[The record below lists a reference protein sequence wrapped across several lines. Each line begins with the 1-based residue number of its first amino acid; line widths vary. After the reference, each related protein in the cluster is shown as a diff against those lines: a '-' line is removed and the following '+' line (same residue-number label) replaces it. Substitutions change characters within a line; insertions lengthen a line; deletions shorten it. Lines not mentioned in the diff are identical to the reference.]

1 MRLNSQIACLSL
13 LFQGFLGNPAVIL
26 KAKKNYLLPSFQMNI
41 YSDEYFM
48 KLALQEAQMAVDTGE
63 VPVGAVIAAGDQ
75 LLARCH
81 NSTELLSDVTAHAE
95 ILAITAASQYM
106 GSKYLLDCTLY
117 VTLEPC
123 VMCAGALRWA
133 QIGRVVYA
141 TGDDKAGFMRYGK
154 ELLHP
159 RTQLEMGIL
168 MEESSLLLKS
178 FFAARR
184 K

>member
-1 MRLNSQIACLSL
+1 MM
-13 LFQGFLGNPAVIL
+13 
-26 KAKKNYLLPSFQMNI
+26 KI
-41 YSDEYFM
+41 YGDEYFM
-48 KLALQEAQMAVDTGE
+48 KLAIQEAQKAAAAGE

-81 NSTELLSDVTAHAE
+81 NSTEMLNDVTAHAE
-95 ILAITAASQYM
+95 ILAITAAAQYL
-106 GSKYLLDCTLY
+106 GSKYLMECTLY

-141 TGDDKAGFMRYGK
+141 TADDKAGFMRYGK

-159 RTQLEMGIL
+159 RTQLEMGIM
-168 MEESSLLLKS
+168 MEESAHLLKS
-178 FFAARR
+178 FFAERR
-184 K
+184 KSQP